1 MHILLLVL
9 KIIGIALLVVLG
21 IVLLL
26 VLLLVFV
33 PFCYRAEGSFYE
45 DKPYAMVRIRYLF
58 PLLHVFVKYQE
69 ENLEGKVKLFGFTI
83 YDFFPSD
90 EVKEKKEQKKEKK
103 EQKKA
108 KKEQEKSKK
117 AKKAEKTRKTK
128 IETSLQT
135 EAEAEIKPR
144 VQAEEKMK
152 TSAKPQTK
160 PEAEKQTDT
169 EPEEEKVTL
178 WEKIQIFVRTLKE
191 KILSLIQKLKGIRDK
206 GIEIKEKASYYY
218 EIWQREETQRAFQT
232 AKKTLYKIWKSIRPR
247 KGLVKFHF
255 GTGDPGSTGQMCGYL
270 GMLYPFIGKY
280 VMIEP
285 DFENKIYEGDFYF
298 KGRITLF
305 VFLRAAWTILFD
317 KDIKVLR
324 KILMNS

>member
-1 MHILLLVL
+1 MHILLLIL
-9 KIIGIALLVVLG
+9 KIIGIALLVIIG
-21 IVLLL
+21 ILLFLILLL
-26 VLLLVFV
+26 LFV
-33 PFCYRAEGSFYE
+33 PFCYRAEGSYYE
-45 DKPYAMVRIRYLF
+45 NKPYIMVRIHYLF
-58 PLLHVFVKYQE
+58 PLLNVFVHYKE
-69 ENLEGKVKLFGFTI
+69 EKPEGKVKLFGLTV

-90 EVKEKKEQKKEKK
+90 E
-103 EQKKA
+103 
-108 KKEQEKSKK
+108 
-117 AKKAEKTRKTK
+117 KAEKKNKKRASKK
-128 IETSLQT
+128 KQT
-135 EAEAEIKPR
+135 EAVET
-144 VQAEEKMK
+144 EKIDIE
-152 TSAKPQTK
+152 SASGR
-160 PEAEKQTDT
+160 EKQEAKKTQTSEGLKIDA
-169 EPEEEKVTL
+169 EHEEEKKTL
-178 WEKIQIFVRTLKE
+178 WEKIRIFVRTLKE
-191 KILSLIQKLKGIRDK
+191 KLLSFIQKLKEIRNK
-206 GIEIKEKASYYY
+206 GIEIKEKVSYYY
-218 EIWQREETQRAFQT
+218 EIWQRVETQRAFQT
-232 AKKTLYKIWKSIRPR
+232 AKKTLYKVWKSIRPK